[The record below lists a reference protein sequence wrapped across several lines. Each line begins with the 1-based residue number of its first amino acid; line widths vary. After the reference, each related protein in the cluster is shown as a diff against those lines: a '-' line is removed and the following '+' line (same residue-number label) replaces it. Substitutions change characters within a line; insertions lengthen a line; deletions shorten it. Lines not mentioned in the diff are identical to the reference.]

1 MVSSAQANAPA
12 CALTICGQFPLLG
25 VQLTPRV
32 LFWVGKSTSPTL
44 LLRHQEEEDVDGRDG
59 ALYATLKRRKMA
71 ITAAALNAIAFGGI
85 MFIMVGIARDEYC
98 GPYEEG
104 SGKADASS

>member
-1 MVSSAQANAPA
+1 MVSSAPANAPA
-12 CALTICGQFPLLG
+12 CASTTCGQFPLLG

-32 LFWVGKSTSPTL
+32 LFWVGESTSPTL
-44 LLRHQEEEDVDGRDG
+44 LLRHQEEDVDGRGG

-71 ITAAALNAIAFGGI
+71 ITAAALNAIALGGI
-85 MFIMVGIARDEYC
+85 MFIMVGIARGEYC
-98 GPYEEG
+98 GPYEGG